1 MIVLSDC
8 WMVRWAT
15 ILDKIMAPSS
25 FRLKRL
31 RTTAYCL
38 PSISSFF
45 GAILA
50 SFMCVK
56 KKLFSLIM
64 HWSRRS
70 HLSKGTSSLSNKN
83 AHNFCRHF
91 LAYFYTL
98 SHCGIH
104 FVRSVS
110 LWNHFLIGW
119 NSYQSR
125 DHLHYHI
132 SFSLW

>member
-38 PSISSFF
+38 PSIISFF

-50 SFMCVK
+50 SFYVRENK
-56 KKLFSLIM
+56 AFF
-64 HWSRRS
+64 HWSRIDHDS
-70 HLSKGTSSLSNKN
+70 HIFPKAQVVSNKN
-83 AHNFCRHF
+83 AYNFCRHF
-91 LAYFYTL
+91 LAHILTL
-98 SHCGIH
+98 
-104 FVRSVS
+104 F
-110 LWNHFLIGW
+110 
-119 NSYQSR
+119 
-125 DHLHYHI
+125 HI
-132 SFSLW
+132 WSILVVVLACETTF